1 MQEWWSS
8 LDWFSQILWGTSLIG
23 SLIFSLLLI
32 LNLVGGDADVE
43 MEDVDATIEGD
54 TGIGFQFFSLKN
66 LVGFFTIFGWTG
78 LACYESGM
86 GKLGSTGV
94 AFLAGL
100 AMMVIMASIF
110 YGVSKLTSSGTLKMS
125 NAIGNYGET
134 YLTIPKNRTGIGKV
148 QIKVQGSLRELDAM
162 TKDEMDIATGTLIK
176 VDEIINGN
184 ILMVSRA
191 NK

>member
-23 SLIFSLLLI
+23 SLIFSILMI
-32 LNLVGGDADVE
+32 LNLIGGDTDLD
-43 MEDVDATIEGD
+43 MDDVDTSIEGD
-54 TGIGFQFFSLKN
+54 TGIGFGFFSLKN

-86 GKLGSTGV
+86 GKLGSTGI

-110 YGVSKLTSSGTLKMS
+110 YGISKLASSGTLKMK

-134 YLTIPKNRTGIGKV
+134 YLIIPKNRTGMGKV

-162 TKDEMDIATGTLIK
+162 TNDEVDIQTGTLIK
-176 VDEIINGN
+176 VDQIINGN
-184 ILMVSRA
+184 ILVVSRA

>member
-8 LDWFSQILWGTSLIG
+8 LDWFSQVLWGISLIG
-23 SLIFSLLLI
+23 SLIFSILLI
-32 LNLVGGDADVE
+32 LNLVGGDAD
-43 MEDVDATIEGD
+43 MDDVDTDIEGD

-86 GKLGSTGV
+86 SKLGSTGI

-110 YGVSKLTSSGTLKMS
+110 FGISKLASSGTLKMS

-134 YLTIPKNRTGIGKV
+134 YLIIPKNRTGMGKV

-162 TKDEMDIATGTLIK
+162 TNDDLDIQTGTLIK

-184 ILMVSRA
+184 ILVVSRA
-191 NK
+191 NNK